1 MECEGGCRR
10 QALTSGGNRH
20 CLTRNQPAADGP
32 ACRMHTPQSP
42 GILHV
47 VRERA
52 GKAAARAQARAPPTA
67 VGFSGRLG
75 PEENVTME
83 LPPPGIRRVSIN
95 PLEAPRKFSTFPGMV
110 PTRSS
115 LGSSLASAG
124 TSKLSTQSNLRAPNL
139 MPGPLP
145 QKSSLSPPDAMRRRA
160 SNVSSVHYADEQSKP
175 PPLDADKEKEKGKG
189 KGTGTRLLNV
199 SGAQSRER
207 AGWPARV
214 CPRDRRGRCSQPRD
228 LPGVK
233 GGHSRHLRQFSLLQR
248 HFVD

>member
-1 MECEGGCRR
+1 
-10 QALTSGGNRH
+10 
-20 CLTRNQPAADGP
+20 
-32 ACRMHTPQSP
+32 MHTPKAPAFCTWS
-42 GILHV
+42 GKG
-47 VRERA
+47 RERQQQ
-52 GKAAARAQARAPPTA
+52 RAQARAPPTA

-95 PLEAPRKFSTFPGMV
+95 PLEAPRKFSTFAGMV

-115 LGSSLASAG
+115 LGPSLASAG
-124 TSKLSTQSNLRAPNL
+124 TSKLFTPSNLRAPNL

-145 QKSSLSPPDAMRRRA
+145 QKSSLIPPDAMRRRA

-207 AGWPARV
+207 AGWQDGRPRGAPGTAGVGARN
-214 CPRDRRGRCSQPRD
+214 PET
-228 LPGVK
+228 
-233 GGHSRHLRQFSLLQR
+233 SLA
-248 HFVD
+248 